1 MNMASRRGAWLA
13 LLLLPLLALAVV
25 LVPVMLIRP
34 FAPQSPFSI
43 ALAYTLRRW
52 SPWLTVAVAL
62 AAVALAVRLWREAP
76 RLIPRIAAVLLGLVA
91 VATTWMARQNHFEW
105 MFAPLPDARFAR
117 AADAAAVAPDDMV
130 LAVTTG
136 GDAVAYPVRQIA
148 YHHLVEDSVGGVPIV
163 ATY

>member
-25 LVPVMLIRP
+25 MLPVMLIRP

-62 AAVALAVRLWREAP
+62 AALALAVRLWREAP

-117 AADAAAVAPDDMV
+117 AADAAAAAPDDMV

>member
-25 LVPVMLIRP
+25 MVPVMLIRP

-62 AAVALAVRLWREAP
+62 AALALAVRLWREAP

-117 AADAAAVAPDDMV
+117 AADASAVAPDDMV

>member
-25 LVPVMLIRP
+25 MLPVMLIRP

-62 AAVALAVRLWREAP
+62 AALALAVRLWREAP

>member
-25 LVPVMLIRP
+25 MVPVMLIRP

-62 AAVALAVRLWREAP
+62 AALALAVRLWREAP

-117 AADAAAVAPDDMV
+117 AADAAAAAPDDMV

>member
-25 LVPVMLIRP
+25 MVPVMLIRP

-62 AAVALAVRLWREAP
+62 AALALAVRLWREAP

-91 VATTWMARQNHFEW
+91 VTTTWMARQNHFEW

-148 YHHLVEDSVGGVPIV
+148 YHHLVEDSVGWVPIV

>member
-1 MNMASRRGAWLA
+1 MNKASRRGAWLV

-25 LVPVMLIRP
+25 MVPVMLIRP
-34 FAPQSPFSI
+34 FSPQSPSAI
-43 ALAYTLRRW
+43 ELAYVLRRW
-52 SPWLTVAVAL
+52 SPWLTLGAAL
-62 AAVALAVRLWREAP
+62 LGLALAVRLWGETP
-76 RLIPRIAAVLLGLVA
+76 RLIPRIGAALLALVV
-91 VATTWMARQNHFEW
+91 VATTWMSRQNHFEW

-117 AADAAAVAPDDMV
+117 AADASAVAPEDMV

>member
-25 LVPVMLIRP
+25 MVPVMLIRP

-117 AADAAAVAPDDMV
+117 AADASAVAPDDMV

>member
-1 MNMASRRGAWLA
+1 MNKASRRGAWLA

-25 LVPVMLIRP
+25 LVPVMLIQP
-34 FAPQSPFSI
+34 FAPQSPSAI
-43 ALAYTLRRW
+43 ELSYTMRRW
-52 SPWLTVAVAL
+52 SPWLTLGAAL
-62 AAVALAVRLWREAP
+62 LGLALAVRLWRDAP
-76 RLIPRIAAVLLGLVA
+76 RLIPRIAAALLALVA
-91 VATTWMARQNHFEW
+91 VASAWMSRQNHFEW
-105 MFAPLPDARFAR
+105 MFAPLPDARFVR
-117 AADAAAVAPDDMV
+117 AADASAVAPEDMV